1 MGEKIRVW
9 AWAKAI
15 CGGETEENNVNF
27 NGALGVGW
35 LSCVHTHFFY
45 LFIKFYQTL
54 FDVFLFYIGGWC

>member
-27 NGALGVGW
+27 NGAVGVGW
-35 LSCVHTHFFY
+35 SKLCTHTFLLFAFQILSNFV
-45 LFIKFYQTL
+45 
-54 FDVFLFYIGGWC
+54 